1 MIIVDFTGYTRATA
15 IPITFPAGS
24 TETTIEVQ
32 INNDQ
37 FVETTAQFIGRIVSG
52 GGIGNLNIFAPRAT
66 INITDN
72 DSMYNYIYEN
82 LSPSPSTPPPPLS
95 LSPFQFPFFLLLIP
109 RSLSIFTMLG
119 LIFGFEQT
127 AYNFS
132 ESVGTG
138 NLGVH
143 LNPDSGLLSENL
155 VFTFS
160 TVDNIESNTAVGEC
174 MMELIALL
182 SQ

>member
-82 LSPSPSTPPPPLS
+82 LSPSPSPPPLS
-95 LSPFQFPFFLLLIP
+95 LSLPFNSLFYS
-109 RSLSIFTMLG
+109 SLSLDP
-119 LIFGFEQT
+119 
-127 AYNFS
+127 S
-132 ESVGTG
+132 
-138 NLGVH
+138 
-143 LNPDSGLLSENL
+143 LSL
-155 VFTFS
+155 PR
-160 TVDNIESNTAVGEC
+160 
-174 MMELIALL
+174 
-182 SQ
+182 